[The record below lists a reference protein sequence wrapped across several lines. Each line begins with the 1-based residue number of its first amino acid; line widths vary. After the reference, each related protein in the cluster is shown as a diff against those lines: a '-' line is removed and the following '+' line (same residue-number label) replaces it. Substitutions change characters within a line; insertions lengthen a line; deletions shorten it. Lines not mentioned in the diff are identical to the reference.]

1 VLLDLVGMEADDD
14 VDWLVAWLQDGQME
28 STPRPALP
36 GNIGPARPGEPEVRR
51 SGRRRRPTGAPPPLP
66 RSIQHT
72 GVWWAAA
79 AVVLITLARVA
90 FGPARRSLG
99 VTVTVWDDAVVRW
112 LAGLRLPGLT
122 GLMEA
127 VVASTGSVGM
137 VGALRWATV
146 IALLVLRRFRHLLVF
161 VGSFLAVLLVV
172 RLATVDRPRPF
183 GVDLRGSWAGWAM
196 PSRPVAILAATLVGV
211 LYTLVPVGRW
221 RQLGKWVATGLVAAF
236 ALARVHLGVDAPAD
250 ALLAAVIGVAVS
262 VAAYR
267 LFVPNEIFPVTYKRG
282 RSAHLDVGGRR
293 GEAIRHALA
302 DQLGLTALEVEP
314 FGLSG
319 SAGSTPLRIK
329 VQGEAGT
336 TRHVFGKLYAK
347 SHLRADRSYKLGRA
361 LLYGRLEDE
370 KPFNTVKRLV
380 QQEDYALALMQRAGL
395 PSPEPYGV
403 AELTPEREYLIV
415 FEFIDGA
422 KEIGEAEVDDAII
435 DQGLAIVRKLWD
447 ANLAH
452 RDIKPANLLVRDGKL
467 YLIDVFFAEIHPSP
481 WRQAVDLA
489 NMMLCLALRSN
500 PQQVYQ
506 RALQQFTVGEIS
518 EAFAAARG
526 LALPSQL
533 RKMMR
538 DQGRNLHTEFVRLLP
553 EVPRPIGVQRWST
566 RRVALLAL
574 VLLALIPAVPLA
586 WAFAR
591 SSANP
596 GGAAAVTGG
605 NGSCTEIEELWLQ
618 AQAVPSA
625 SRIPCVQAFPAGI
638 VGALAVRDGES
649 VLELS
654 HASLEVNLNTGD
666 QPQAAAA
673 AGEVTVRLTASCAAQ
688 TTGEGQ
694 TITPGVRRF
703 QTHGPASTPQVV
715 DVFPGGCVTYQ
726 PEPDIGPSAPLLD
739 QAQRAVTYRTRDD
752 LREALRRRSG
762 GRLELDP
769 EGGR

>member
-1 VLLDLVGMEADDD
+1 MDG
-14 VDWLVAWLQDGQME
+14 VAGWLQDGQME
-28 STPRPALP
+28 PTPRPVLP
-36 GNIGPARPGEPEVRR
+36 GDVGPATSGAPEVRR

-66 RSIQHT
+66 RSIQTT
-72 GVWWAAA
+72 GVWWATA
-79 AVVLITLARVA
+79 AVVLVTLARIT

-99 VTVTVWDDAVVRW
+99 VAVTVWDDAVVRW

-146 IALLVLRRFRHLLVF
+146 IALLALRRFRHLVVF

-196 PSRPVAILAATLVGV
+196 PSRPVAILAATLIGI

-236 ALARVHLGVDAPAD
+236 ALARIHLGVDAPTD
-250 ALLAAVIGVAVS
+250 ALLGAVIGVAVS
-262 VAAYR
+262 VVAYR
-267 LFVPNEIFPVTYKRG
+267 LFVPNEVFPVSYKRG

-293 GEAIRHALA
+293 GQAIRQALA
-302 DQLGLTALEVEP
+302 DQLGLTALEVKP

-319 SAGSTPLRIK
+319 SAGSTPLRIQ
-329 VQGEAGT
+329 VQGEAGAI
-336 TRHVFGKLYAK
+336 RHVFGKLYAK
-347 SHLRADRSYKLGRA
+347 SHLRADRSYKFIRA

-395 PSPEPYGV
+395 PSPTPYGI

-422 KEIGEAEVDDAII
+422 KEIGEAEVDNAII
-435 DQGLAIVRKLWD
+435 DQGLGIVRRLWD

-452 RDIKPANLLVRDGKL
+452 RDIKPANLLVRDGEL

-489 NMMLCLALRSN
+489 NMMLCLALRSS

-506 RALQQFTVGEIS
+506 RALQHFTVGEIS

-533 RKMMR
+533 RKLMR
-538 DQGRNLHTEFVRLLP
+538 AQGRNLHAEFVRLLP
-553 EVPRPIGVQRWST
+553 EAPRPIGVQRWST
-566 RRVALLAL
+566 RRVVLLAL

-596 GGAAAVTGG
+596 GGAAALTGG
-605 NGSCTEIEELWLQ
+605 NGSCTQIEELWLE
-618 AQAVPSA
+618 AQSVPSA
-625 SRIPCVQAFPAGI
+625 SRIPCVQGFPAGV

-654 HASLEVNLNTGD
+654 QASIDINIGAGNE
-666 QPQAAAA
+666 PQAAAA
-673 AGEVTVRLTASCAAQ
+673 AGSVTIRLTATCAVP

-694 TITPGVRRF
+694 TVAPGVRRF
-703 QTHGPASTPQVV
+703 QTQGPGTTPQVV

-726 PEPDIGPSAPLLD
+726 PEPGIGPSAPLLG

-752 LREALRRRSG
+752 LRDALRDRSG
-762 GRLELDP
+762 GRLQLDP
-769 EGGR
+769 ESGT